1 MFTVENI
8 QALKELQTP
17 AYVYDLPLL
26 RENVSVALRE
36 SQKYGYKIHYAIKAN
51 NNPRILE
58 ELQKM
63 GLGADCVS
71 GQEIDLAIQSGF
83 RADEV
88 VFAGVGKTDKE
99 IQTALKHQI
108 FAFNVESVQEL
119 EVIGEWALQL
129 QLPASIAL
137 RINPNV
143 DAKTHHYI
151 TTGLDEN
158 KFGILTHELERCLEI
173 IEGNEYLSFKG
184 LHFHV
189 GSQIT
194 DLTVFKR
201 LCVKVNEWN
210 EWFYERGVKVPVLNL
225 GGGLGV
231 SYEKP
236 DEEAIAA
243 FEEFFGIFNQFLEPK
258 EHQEIHFEL
267 GRSLIAS
274 CGSLLSRVLYIK
286 NGLKKNFA
294 ILDAGMT
301 ELLRPALYQAY
312 HKIECL
318 DGEDAVNRVSYD
330 VVGPICES
338 SDCFGKEVLLPQL
351 KRGSLMAIR
360 TTGAYGEVMSSRYNL
375 REELTFYFKE

>member
-1 MFTVENI
+1 MFTIENI
-8 QALKELQTP
+8 KVLEKLPTP
-17 AYVYDLPLL
+17 AYIYDLPLL
-26 RENVSVALRE
+26 RKNISVALNE
-36 SQKYGYKIHYAIKAN
+36 SRKYGYKIHYAIKAN
-51 NNPRILE
+51 NNPRILDE
-58 ELQKM
+58 VQKL

-71 GQEIDLAIQSGF
+71 GLEIDLAVRSGF
-83 RADEV
+83 KAEEI

-99 IQTALKHQI
+99 IQTALKHRI

-119 EVIGEWALQL
+119 EVIGELALSL

-158 KFGILTHELERCLEI
+158 KFGILSHELDRCLEI
-173 IEGNEYLSFKG
+173 IDKNEYLNFKG

-194 DLTVFKR
+194 DLSVFKR
-201 LCVKVNEWN
+201 LCLKVNEWN

-231 SYEKP
+231 NYEKV
-236 DEEAIAA
+236 EEESIAE
-243 FEEFFGIFNQFLEPK
+243 FEAFFGIFKQFLEPK
-258 EHQEIHFEL
+258 EGQEVHFEL
-267 GRSLIAS
+267 GRSLVAS

-318 DGEDAVNRVSYD
+318 DERESDKMVSYD

-338 SDCFGKEVLLPQL
+338 SDCFGKEVLLPEL
-351 KRGSLMAIR
+351 KRGSLMVIR
-360 TTGAYGEVMSSRYNL
+360 TAGAYGEVMSSRYNL

>member
-1 MFTVENI
+1 MFTTENI
-8 QALKELQTP
+8 KAIEKLSTP
-17 AYVYDLPLL
+17 AYLYDLPLL
-26 RENVSVALRE
+26 RKNISVALNE
-36 SQKYGYKIHYAIKAN
+36 SKKYGYKIHYAIKAN

-58 ELQKM
+58 EIQKL

-71 GQEIDLAIQSGF
+71 GQEIDLAVKSGF
-83 RADEV
+83 KTNEI

-119 EVIGEWALQL
+119 EVIGEWALAL

-158 KFGILTHELERCLEI
+158 KFGILSHELDRCLEI
-173 IEGNEYLSFKG
+173 IKENEYLNFKG

-189 GSQIT
+189 GSQIM
-194 DLTVFKR
+194 DLSVFKR
-201 LCVKVNEWN
+201 LCLKVNEWN
-210 EWFYERGVKVPVLNL
+210 EWFYERGVEVPVLNL

-231 SYEKP
+231 NYEKP
-236 DEEAIAA
+236 DEESIAEFEA
-243 FEEFFGIFNQFLEPK
+243 FFAIFNQFLEPK

-267 GRSLIAS
+267 GRSLVAS

-301 ELLRPALYQAY
+301 ELMRPALYQAF

-318 DGEDAVNRVSYD
+318 DERASDNMVSYD

-338 SDCFGKEVLLPQL
+338 SDCFGKEVLLPEL

-360 TTGAYGEVMSSRYNL
+360 TAGAYGEVMSSRYNL